1 MTIKKILLPF
11 LSFILRNIP
20 SHYYRKI
27 FAKIVGPYF
36 DGYIANTAYGFPMIA
51 RWYDNTNRVSFEGS
65 YGIVADFIKKL
76 PHNSMFIDIGANQG
90 CTSIF
95 ASNVLKKNENGVVL
109 AFEPSPSL
117 YNLMKKNID
126 LNNCN
131 NVFTF
136 NKAIS
141 SKEAELFLDESDLG
155 NSGAS
160 HISDKGCKVIASP
173 LKFEHIKEFGIH
185 NNIYVKIDTEGYE
198 LSVLHGINDL
208 FEAKL
213 IRKLVI
219 EIDDINLMKYN
230 CTPLEIYDYL
240 DNYNFKPTI
249 GLQKKGHY
257 DEVFIEK

>member
-1 MTIKKILLPF
+1 
-11 LSFILRNIP
+11 
-20 SHYYRKI
+20 
-27 FAKIVGPYF
+27 
-36 DGYIANTAYGFPMIA
+36 
-51 RWYDNTNRVSFEGS
+51 
-65 YGIVADFIKKL
+65 
-76 PHNSMFIDIGANQG
+76 
-90 CTSIF
+90 
-95 ASNVLKKNENGVVL
+95 
-109 AFEPSPSL
+109 
-117 YNLMKKNID
+117 MKDRQLIT
-126 LNNCN
+126 LCN

-141 SKEAELFLDESDLG
+141 SKEAELFLNESDLG

-249 GLQKKGHY
+249 GLQKKSHY